1 MFTPRPA
8 YAYNVHTAE
17 YHEAE
22 SVSQLAYNILGR
34 KDNNT
39 MRRIFDSISSP
50 VDSKSLSY
58 NHVFFYKS
66 EGIHPP
72 HTICLKIRNKMNNY
86 FKKGDEIDT
95 SKPVI
100 AYLEDGTEYRY
111 NSLKE
116 ASENHYTTK
125 QNINRALRQRGKG
138 KANHPLAKDKW
149 EAGGYMWKYE
159 D

>member
-22 SVSQLAYNILGR
+22 SISALAFDLLGK
-34 KDNNT
+34 KDQSTIRAIWN
-39 MRRIFDSISSP
+39 SISSP
-50 VDSKSLSY
+50 VDNKSLSY
-58 NHVFFYKS
+58 GYVFFYKS

-72 HTICLKIRNKMNNY
+72 NTITLKVRNKMKNY
-86 FKKGDEIDT
+86 IKSGEQVDT
-95 SKPVI
+95 CKPVI

-111 NSLKE
+111 KSLKE
-116 ASENHYTTK
+116 ASENHYTSW

-149 EAGGYMWKYE
+149 EAGGYMWRY
-159 D
+159 DN